1 MRGFGH
7 LERDVMRAIWRAGQP
22 VTGREIAGTITTH
35 QELAY
40 TTVITVVERLRDK
53 GYLGRRRDGRSY
65 RYHPLVTEEDY
76 ASALM
81 EQVLDDSDDR
91 SGALLRFAGR
101 LTAEEADALRTALT
115 QRGE

>member
-7 LERDVMRAIWRAGQP
+7 LEREVMRAIWRAEQP
-22 VTGREIAGTITTH
+22 VTGREIANSLATH

-40 TTVITVVERLRDK
+40 TTVITVVDRLREK

-65 RYHPLVTEEDY
+65 RYHPLVAEEDY

-81 EQVLDDSDDR
+81 EQVLDDSEDR

-101 LTAEEADALRTALT
+101 LTAEEADALRTAL
-115 QRGE
+115 QRRGE